1 MTTIIS
7 NWRQYFT
14 DYDEGLGTTYERFI
28 LHQYFDEIMYEVTL
42 DLLQAIETNELS
54 SISQASQVYDQI
66 VLDRIYIETVV
77 QFMEEFDIKK
87 YDSIMD
93 ELRKDFIKRWLAIYK
108 E

>member
-1 MTTIIS
+1 MITKKHEYIVKQFIDLYGI
-7 NWRQYFT
+7 N
-14 DYDEGLGTTYERFI
+14 DYKQVGI
-28 LHQYFDEIMYEVTL
+28 QYFDEIIYEVTL

-93 ELRKDFIKRWLAIYK
+93 ELRKDFIKRCLAIYK